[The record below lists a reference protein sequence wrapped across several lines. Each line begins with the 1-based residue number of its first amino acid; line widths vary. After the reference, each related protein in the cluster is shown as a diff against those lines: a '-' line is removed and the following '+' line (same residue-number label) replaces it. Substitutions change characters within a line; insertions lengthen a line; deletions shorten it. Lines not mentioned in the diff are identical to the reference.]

1 MRNILFVIPV
11 VAMCQAPTAEAPKA
25 FEVVSIKP
33 NSASDNRTMI
43 RIAPGGGF
51 SSSGMTLKLLIGQA
65 FNLRDFQ
72 ISGGP
77 GWIGSDRYDIDAK
90 GPEGMPE
97 RMPMDLLRPML
108 KAMIEDRFQM
118 KYHMEL
124 KEMPVYVL
132 TQVQG
137 GHKMKVVEALAPT
150 PGQGPGGR
158 VPQRI
163 SIGRGQLT
171 GASVPIAMLVQQ
183 LSHQLGR
190 TVIDKSGLPG
200 LYEIELQWT
209 PEPGVG
215 GPGGPPPSADHI
227 AGADN
232 SGPTIFTALQEKLG
246 LRLDS
251 QKGPVPIVVIDSVS
265 KPTEN

>member
-108 KAMIEDRFQM
+108 KAMIEDRFRA
-118 KYHMEL
+118 K
-124 KEMPVYVL
+124 
-132 TQVQG
+132 
-137 GHKMKVVEALAPT
+137 
-150 PGQGPGGR
+150 
-158 VPQRI
+158 
-163 SIGRGQLT
+163 
-171 GASVPIAMLVQQ
+171 
-183 LSHQLGR
+183 
-190 TVIDKSGLPG
+190 
-200 LYEIELQWT
+200 
-209 PEPGVG
+209 
-215 GPGGPPPSADHI
+215 
-227 AGADN
+227 
-232 SGPTIFTALQEKLG
+232 
-246 LRLDS
+246 
-251 QKGPVPIVVIDSVS
+251 
-265 KPTEN
+265 